1 MGTEVWLNNA
11 PHLATLLP
19 LMIHLRR
26 WDIDLTW
33 STWNNETIIHIS
45 YLTMSNKIKYLFFG
59 EFILNIP
66 IMLRPR
72 LSRLDLVIVP
82 NSIWRRNQILVL
94 ILPCVK
100 RHSLGWCWCGVLIAA
115 QCYHVLSSPRCC
127 FLCCHSHG
135 SDTLNKRETSQVLT
149 SLSLW
154 QRNSADERWY
164 WWCTSKFILRHSI
177 YTTFIFIYLY
187 GHQLSVD
194 PQIICFT
201 IIIIQSLWK
210 WLYIASLLYNQQ
222 FSTLGNEW
230 LSMTFSNKHIWE
242 CAI

>member
-45 YLTMSNKIKYLFFG
+45 YLTMTNKIKYLFFG
-59 EFILNIP
+59 EFILTIP

-100 RHSLGWCWCGVLIAA
+100 RHSLGWCWCGVLIVAY
-115 QCYHVLSSPRCC
+115 CYHVLSSPRCC

-164 WWCTSKFILRHSI
+164 WWCTSKFI
-177 YTTFIFIYLY
+177 F
-187 GHQLSVD
+187 
-194 PQIICFT
+194 
-201 IIIIQSLWK
+201 
-210 WLYIASLLYNQQ
+210 
-222 FSTLGNEW
+222 LG
-230 LSMTFSNKHIWE
+230 L
-242 CAI
+242 

>member
-45 YLTMSNKIKYLFFG
+45 YLTITNKIKYLFFG
-59 EFILNIP
+59 EFILTIP

-154 QRNSADERWY
+154 QRNSADEKWY
-164 WWCTSKFILRHSI
+164 WWCTSKFIFLGLYYFHFYLFVWTPAVSWSTNNMFYNYHHTIFVKVTLHS
-177 YTTFIFIYLY
+177 
-187 GHQLSVD
+187 
-194 PQIICFT
+194 
-201 IIIIQSLWK
+201 IIIIQSTIFNVRERMAK
-210 WLYIASLLYNQQ
+210 YDVQ
-222 FSTLGNEW
+222 
-230 LSMTFSNKHIWE
+230 
-242 CAI
+242 